1 MKPSYRGPFAWFRQW
16 NFKRV
21 ERRRWFR
28 ELFEAIPATDA
39 AMLEGLA
46 RLLERSAEEASV
58 QAVRQGI
65 VDQKFEALAGQ
76 LSSLQAELER
86 RTDRVADLAAE
97 RMVALLGDGFPSIKT
112 ERAGLL
118 GEPELDLMAGLA
130 ELVSPRVAFD
140 VGAHHGIF
148 SEVLLAAGFEVHALE
163 PSPGVFKEL
172 VRRLGSRA
180 GFKAHQVAAGSA
192 EGEAELGLVTD
203 PTGNY
208 GDPTRYGSIADLPLA
223 PGLVRSGSVK
233 VRVRRLD
240 DLVRDLGITPPSIIK
255 VDAEGT
261 DLEVMRGLGAL
272 RPAVLQVEFWDE
284 TVPLSSP
291 GATNRVPELAAQAR
305 LQGLPWSLVV
315 FRQWGSDR
323 IAFYANRGASPERS
337 WGNAFFFADQA
348 IFQRAHQLLVAALPE
363 ARFVAMPKG

>member
-1 MKPSYRGPFAWFRQW
+1 MKKTYSGPLAWFKRW
-16 NFKRV
+16 NFERV
-21 ERRRWFR
+21 ERRRWLR
-28 ELFEAIPATDA
+28 DLFEAIPATDA
-39 AMLEGLA
+39 AMLEALTFLVEKTNAEAAA
-46 RLLERSAEEASV
+46 REAW
-58 QAVRQGI
+58 
-65 VDQKFEALAGQ
+65 
-76 LSSLQAELER
+76 QAEVER
-86 RTDRVADLAAE
+86 RLAVLTDHVGKVGERLEERLGERLAA
-97 RMVALLGDGFPSIKT
+97 LKGDGFPNVKT

-118 GEPELDLMAGLA
+118 GEPELDLVAGLA
-130 ELVSPRVAFD
+130 LMVSPKVALD

-148 SEVLLAAGFEVHALE
+148 SEVLLGAGFEVHALE
-163 PSPGVFKEL
+163 PSPGVFQEL
-172 VRRLGSRA
+172 VRRLGSQA

-223 PGLVRSGSVK
+223 PGLVRSGSVRVK
-233 VRVRRLD
+233 VRRLD
-240 DLVRDLGITPPSIIK
+240 DLVRDHGITQPSIIK

-284 TVPLSSP
+284 TVPLSAP
-291 GATNRVPELAAQAR
+291 GATNRIPELAAQAR

-323 IAFYANRGASPERS
+323 IAFYANRAASPERS

-348 IFQRAHQLLVAALPE
+348 LFQRAHQLLAARLPE
-363 ARFVAMPKG
+363 ARFVPATKP